1 MSIIIDP
8 LSITSILTLRYDL
21 TYDPPLSKLTWN
33 DFTEISS
40 SKPEKTVEEII
51 SNSYSESLGKKEN
64 VGIALSSGVDSTLLL
79 TLLKKK
85 YPKIHVDSFSIR
97 FSNSFDETVMAKTI
111 ADKFNST
118 HHIIEVE
125 NFFEE
130 LPKAISITQLPFWD
144 IHWYYLAKYAS
155 QYTSDIISGEGADE
169 LFGGYTFRYDNFLH
183 ITKKNSSKREKTI
196 SYLECHQR
204 DWVPDQEQLFGSN
217 LNFDWKEFYSIID
230 EYFDNDLPLLDQVLL
245 ADFNGKFLHNF
256 LIVNSKINSHFK
268 LNSVAPF
275 LDKILIK
282 FATHLSNK
290 NKYAFDQ
297 NIGKLVLRSLLQKYD
312 MEKFVLP
319 KKQGFSVDTK
329 NHWERYGKKLCKN
342 YLLEGE
348 IVKEKLINKK
358 WITDYL
364 EKDLDVRYVNKF
376 YGLLAFEIWYR
387 LFVTKNLS
395 DSEKLSIK

>member
-1 MSIIIDP
+1 MSINIDP

-21 TYDPPLSKLTWN
+21 TYNSPLSKLTWN
-33 DFTEISS
+33 DFTEKSIF
-40 SKPEKTVEEII
+40 KPEKTVEEII
-51 SNSYSESLGKKEN
+51 SNYYSESLGKKEN
-64 VGIALSSGVDSTLLL
+64 VGIALSSGVDSALLL

-155 QYTSDIISGEGADE
+155 HYTSDIISGDGADE

-183 ITKKNSSKREKTI
+183 ITNKNSSKREKTI
-196 SYLECHQR
+196 SYLQCHER
-204 DWVPDQEQLFGSN
+204 DWVPDQEQLFGPN
-217 LNFDWKEFYSIID
+217 LHFDWKDFYSIID
-230 EYFDNDLPLLDQVLL
+230 EYFDNDLPLLDQVFL
-245 ADFNGKFLHNF
+245 ADFNGKFLYNF

-268 LNSVAPF
+268 LNPISPF
-275 LDKILIK
+275 LDKELIK

-290 NKYAFDQ
+290 NKYTFNQ
-297 NIGKLVLRSLLQKYD
+297 KIGKLVLRNLLQKYE

-329 NHWERYGKKLCKN
+329 NHWESYGKKLCKN

-358 WITDYL
+358 WITKYL

-395 DSEKLSIK
+395 DSEKLTIK